1 MLLDQLMKQEGTVSN
16 LLSTLRILRPAA
28 IVLTVLLLA
37 GSGASLRAQV
47 LKAQVLGTISDTSG
61 AVIPGTQIVLTEMQT
76 NSSRASQTNESGLYV
91 FTNLDPGLYQ
101 VEAETEGFRRALRGD
116 IDVRPNTTVRVNIEL
131 EPGVVTEVVTITD
144 TIPILQTDRADTGG
158 QLVRQQVATMPL
170 GFNRNYQGLL
180 STVPGINK
188 PIRHHSRFY
197 NSQDNLSVRVNG
209 QGRQDNNFQI
219 EGIENKIDNGNLTA
233 LVPPA
238 EAIQTVDISTSN
250 FDPEFGQ
257 AAGAV
262 INVTLRSGTNELH
275 GSVFNFHRNDNIQAA
290 EAFATSKAPTT
301 YNQFGGTL
309 GGPIVRNKMFI
320 FGDYQGSRDNLG
332 ENNRFSIPNE
342 AFRQGDLSAGG
353 TPIYDPM
360 TGNPDGTGRTA
371 FANMQ
376 IPESRISPVSRT
388 LAGFLPPTT
397 LAGTS
402 VNWEG
407 NTTSTKSLNAFDV
420 KYDWNMTDNDRFMFR
435 YSYQKANVVDDG
447 VFGPGGIYGGP
458 RNNGFLGS
466 GPARTQSPGLG
477 YSHIFSPTFITEV
490 RFGIVRNRND
500 AINTDRGLTTSADI
514 GIPGV
519 NTGDPWTSGLTE
531 IRIPDISGN
540 RPLLGFS
547 GSLPWARSVTLFGL
561 VNNYTLTRQN
571 HIFRW
576 GYDIR
581 RERNDLLQ
589 TAPPRGRWT
598 FQEGQTALNG
608 GPPDGFGNSMA
619 SFLLDLPDGLTRG
632 VPSRFP
638 TRRAIVYNFYFQDK
652 WQVTQNF
659 TWDLGLRYEIEPGQ
673 VPRFDGGFA
682 NYNYFNNTVEMAGLG
697 SIPKNMGVLPHHGF
711 APRIGMAYRLNEKT
725 VLRSGFGIS
734 FWPRGASGRQWPIR
748 SSSSYSPVNDF
759 TPALADDG
767 TVLGMGSSGIPP
779 TVFPD
784 VPANGVI
791 PNPPSSNGFTY
802 TQPDRPKG
810 YVQSWNFAFQRALPE
825 NFSFEAAYVG
835 SHGVNKDV
843 GVNLNAGQVPG
854 LGSRGQMF
862 RTLFGKSGS
871 VNVRLGTH
879 TYYHGLQAKLN
890 RQFSDGFRLTTS
902 YSFHKSTGFCSDR
915 CSSSVDGLN
924 YFHLNKGR
932 ADEDY
937 THIFV
942 QSYIYELPFGPG
954 KPFLQSGAGRWLLGG
969 WQVNGF
975 LTLQSGAP
983 INITASTSS
992 LQMPSNTNR
1001 PDLVGSGKVEILGN
1015 IGRGQKFFDVSR
1027 FAQPGPARF
1036 GTVGRN
1042 IMQGPGVVNFDFSLF
1057 RNFDFRESVRFQLR
1071 IESFNF
1077 TNTPQFVNPSGNSSS
1092 STFAEVTRTSPNL
1105 SDPQARR
1112 FQIGLKLSF

>member
-1 MLLDQLMKQEGTVSN
+1 M
-16 LLSTLRILRPAA
+16 
-28 IVLTVLLLA
+28 TVLLLA

-47 LKAQVLGTISDTSG
+47 LKAQLLGTIGDSSG
-61 AVIPGTQIVLTEMQT
+61 AVIPGARIVLTEMQT
-76 NSSRASQTNESGLYV
+76 NSSRESQTNESGLYV

-101 VEAETEGFRRALRGD
+101 VEAEVEGFRKAVRGD
-116 IDVRPNTTVRVNIEL
+116 IDVRPNTTVRVNLEL
-131 EPGVVTEVVTITD
+131 EPGIVTEVVTITD
-144 TIPILQTDRADTGG
+144 TIPLLQTDRADTGG
-158 QLVRQQVATMPL
+158 QLVRQQVSNMPL

-180 STVPGINK
+180 STVPGVNK

-197 NSQDNLSVRVNG
+197 NSQDNLSIRVNG

-275 GSVFNFHRNDNIQAA
+275 GSLFEFHRNENIAAA
-290 EAFATSKAPTT
+290 EAFATSKAPST

-309 GGPIVRNKMFI
+309 GGPIVKDKMFI

-342 AFRQGDLSAGG
+342 AFRQGDLSGGG
-353 TPIYDPM
+353 TTIFDPL

-371 FANMQ
+371 FPNMQ
-376 IPESRISPVSRT
+376 LPPSRISPISKT
-388 LAGFLPPTT
+388 LVGFLPPTT
-397 LAGTS
+397 LSGTS

-407 NTTSTKSLNAFDV
+407 NTTSTKLLNSFDV

-447 VFGPGGIYGGP
+447 IFGPGGIYGGP

-477 YSHIFSPTFITEV
+477 FSHIFSPTFITEV

-519 NTGDPWTSGLTE
+519 NLGDPWTSGLTE
-531 IRIPDISGN
+531 IRIPDITGN
-540 RPLLGFS
+540 RPMLGFS
-547 GSLPWARSVTLFGL
+547 GSLPWARSVTTFGI

-598 FQEGQTALNG
+598 FDSGQTALKG
-608 GPPDGFGNSMA
+608 GPKDGFGNSMA
-619 SFLLDLPDGLTRG
+619 SFLLDLPDRLARG

-652 WQVTQNF
+652 WQVSQKL

-682 NYNYFNNTVEMAGLG
+682 NYIYTNNTVEMAGIG
-697 SIPKNMGVLPHHGF
+697 SIPKNMGVNTHHGF
-711 APRIGMAYRLNEKT
+711 APRIGLAYRLNDKT
-725 VLRSGFGIS
+725 VIRSGYGIS
-734 FWPRGASGRQWPIR
+734 FWPRGSNGRQWPIR
-748 SSSSYSPVNDF
+748 SSSDFRAPDSF
-759 TPALADDG
+759 TPATTADG
-767 TVLGMGSSGIPP
+767 QVLGMGTTGIPFEA
-779 TVFPD
+779 FPD
-784 VPANGVI
+784 IPESGVI
-791 PNPPSSNGFTY
+791 LNPLRSQSFTH
-802 TQPDRPKG
+802 THPDLPKG
-810 YVQSWNFAFQRALPE
+810 NVQSWNFAFQRALPG

-835 SHGVNKDV
+835 SHGTNKDV
-843 GVNLNAGQVPG
+843 GVDINAGQVPG
-854 LGSRGQMF
+854 MGSRGRMLN
-862 RTLFGKSGS
+862 TLFGKTAR
-871 VNVRLGTH
+871 VRVRLGTH
-879 TYYHGLQAKLN
+879 TYYHGLQTKFN
-890 RQFSDGFRLTTS
+890 RRFSDGFMLTTS
-902 YSFHKSTGFCSDR
+902 YTFHKSTGFCSDR
-915 CSSSVDGLN
+915 CSSQVNGLN
-924 YFHLNKGR
+924 FFHLYKGP
-932 ADEDY
+932 ADEDF
-937 THIFV
+937 THIWAQSFV
-942 QSYIYELPFGPG
+942 YELPFGPG
-954 KPFLQSGAGRWLLGG
+954 KTYLQSGAGRWLLGD

-975 LTLQSGAP
+975 LTLQSGGP
-983 INITASTSS
+983 INVRMSSGSS
-992 LQMPSNTNR
+992 LNMPSNTNR
-1001 PDLVGSGKVEILGN
+1001 PDLVGAGEPEILGN
-1015 IGRGQKFFDVSR
+1015 IGRGQKFFDVTR
-1027 FAQPGPARF
+1027 FAQPAPAKF

-1042 IMQGPGVVNFDFSLF
+1042 ILQGPGVVNFDFSVF
-1057 RNFDFRESVRFQLR
+1057 RNFEIREGLRMQLR
-1071 IESFNF
+1071 IESLNF
-1077 TNTPQFVNPSGNSSS
+1077 TNTPQFVNPEGRLGA

-1112 FQIGLKLSF
+1112 FTLGLKLIF